1 MPIVWR
7 TKKWKPKI
15 TEALVFFFATTL
27 RQKNAVLA
35 ADSFKIESEKW
46 VTLLLEV
53 RGSEMAAQIADGP
66 PIRARVPCVD
76 MMLKQI
82 NLPTRG
88 GGVVYHDKVRI
99 WEAKKQMT

>member
-1 MPIVWR
+1 
-7 TKKWKPKI
+7 
-15 TEALVFFFATTL
+15 
-27 RQKNAVLA
+27 
-35 ADSFKIESEKW
+35 
-46 VTLLLEV
+46 
-53 RGSEMAAQIADGP
+53 
-66 PIRARVPCVD
+66 